1 MFWKR
6 SWVLYS
12 YLIKSRF
19 SIPKTIYLNYF
30 LEIFF
35 FNETHKSSIFHT
47 ISHSLVSQIIYTD
60 EAILWFLMNKWELKD
75 WLTNEPLIVKWK
87 SYIVNYISLISEF
100 VYERRVSIRKVY
112 WDMIKCYHCFIHRLY
127 IIKRS
132 FESMGM
138 KVGIQK

>member
-1 MFWKR
+1 MKIYKVLFWKQ

-35 FNETHKSSIFHT
+35 FYKTHKSSIVHT
-47 ISHSLVSQIIYTD
+47 ISHSLVSQIMYTD
-60 EAILWFLMNKWELKD
+60 EAILWFLIMRTERLAYQWTIDCEMKVVHSKLHKLNKW
-75 WLTNEPLIVKWK
+75 IC
-87 SYIVNYISLISEF
+87 I
-100 VYERRVSIRKVY
+100 SIREVY

-132 FESMGM
+132 YESMKM
-138 KVGIQK
+138 KAGIQK